1 MSEVSLSRFLDAQ
14 KRDYEIALAE
24 IKRGRKESHW
34 MWYIFPQIQGLGRS
48 STAQFYSIKD
58 RKEAEAYLND
68 SILGNRLIEI
78 TEVVLNLDTNDAE
91 KIFGWPDVMKLR
103 SCMTLFAEVGQNDIF
118 QKVLDKYYN
127 GAKDGKTLK
136 ILSRDQSLL

>member
-1 MSEVSLSRFLDAQ
+1 
-14 KRDYEIALAE
+14 
-24 IKRGRKESHW
+24 